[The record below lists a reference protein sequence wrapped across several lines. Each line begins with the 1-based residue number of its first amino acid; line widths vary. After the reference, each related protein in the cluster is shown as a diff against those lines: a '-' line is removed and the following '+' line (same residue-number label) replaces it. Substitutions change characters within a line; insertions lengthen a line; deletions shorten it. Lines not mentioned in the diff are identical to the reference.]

1 VTDIPDCAAGV
12 PFLRAL
18 PNEALA
24 ELGRSMRHRHVER
37 GQILALAS
45 EPIEHLVVVARGR
58 LKLTQV
64 TTGGREQVLHSLG
77 PGDFLGELAL
87 FPPAEHDGDL
97 TAIDP
102 SDVCQVSRQAG
113 QELMRRHCE
122 VGVRLVEALAR
133 LVPSIRTL

>member
-1 VTDIPDCAAGV
+1 
-12 PFLRAL
+12 
-18 PNEALA
+18 
-24 ELGRSMRHRHVER
+24 MRHRHVER

-87 FPPAEHDGDL
+87 FSPAEHDGDL